1 MDFHQNNRANQGGQN
16 RNANPMMNNQTGRR
30 MFVPVTGVITEIQD
44 AQMGSGRNTG
54 CSKMVTIEQEDGNIV
69 NFIVLP
75 STAIIDCVTFYVTQ
89 QVVMFYDPM
98 APMPLIYPPQYRA
111 VAAGENVPGV
121 NVAAGFFDRTLL
133 SADRMLRLTPDAQTV
148 QVTSNNQRFTQNPGG
163 RNLVAVYERSTRSIP
178 AQTTPVKIIV
188 MCGCS
193 M

>member
-1 MDFHQNNRANQGGQN
+1 MVDFQQNNRN
-16 RNANPMMNNQTGRR
+16 GRS
-30 MFVPVTGVITEIQD
+30 MFVPVTGVITQIQD
-44 AQMGSGRNTG
+44 AQMNGGRNTG
-54 CSKMVTIEQEDGNIV
+54 CSKMITLEQEDGNIV

-111 VAAGENVPGV
+111 VAAGENVTGV

-133 SADRMLRLTPDAQTV
+133 SADRMLRLIPGAQTV
-148 QVTSNNQRFTQNPGG
+148 QVTSNNQSFGGNPGG
-163 RNLVAVYERSTRSIP
+163 RNLVVVYERSTRSIP

-188 MCGCS
+188 MCGCG